1 MDSAPRAAF
10 VAGALRANER
20 TAIMGIINVIKTSA
34 QALGPSI
41 TGILAQHKLF
51 WVSFILAGTL
61 KVSYDLGMLAN
72 FASHKSVEERDEE
85 AARAAAEEQERV
97 G

>member
-1 MDSAPRAAF
+1 
-10 VAGALRANER
+10 
-20 TAIMGIINVIKTSA
+20 MGIINVIKTSA